1 MPHIAYQIMLHIIN
15 YHLLSD
21 CLVVLFM
28 FMLFLAHLGL
38 FLWYKIGISDLLVFL
53 NRRIGDLSKEDS
65 TLDFLENQTSLSI
78 L

>member
-65 TLDFLENQTSLSI
+65 TLDFLENQTRLSI